1 MSKSEYAPPLAPVGD
16 AASVQETVERKVGNA
31 APGQKS
37 ESGPASAG
45 SVGSAA
51 ASVPP
56 ASSGGF
62 SQAAGWHLPP
72 HATHA
77 DPLLDCLVQLT
88 RLHGKPYTAQA
99 LSNGL
104 PLVDQR
110 LTPSLLARAAARAQ
124 FSTRIVRRDLVD
136 VPQGL
141 LPAILILNG
150 NQACLLLKPLE
161 DGRFLVQYPES
172 ESPVEVDAQSLQQSY
187 AGLMCFVRPQFHFEQ
202 RAVQKE
208 VQPRSSHW
216 FWAVV
221 LENKRLYRDALMA
234 AVLINVFAL
243 TMPLFS
249 MNVYDRVVPNNA
261 VETLW
266 VLAIGISLVL
276 IFNFVLTTARAY
288 VVDAAS
294 KRVDVQL
301 SAQIM
306 ERVLDLRMESR
317 PASVGSFA
325 ANLRS
330 FESVRDFIASA
341 SLTTLVDLPFVLL
354 FLVVIAWISPWMVLA
369 PVVAIGAILLVS
381 FWAQAR
387 MEALTLKTFQAS
399 SQRNAMLV
407 ESLTNLEAVKT
418 LNAQSGVQRL
428 WESSTQY
435 IAYMG
440 GKIKFISSG
449 TVNFVQTLQQ
459 LVTVAVVVIGVYQ
472 VQEQALSMGGII
484 AASMIAG
491 RCLAPFGQ
499 VAGLMMQFHN
509 ARTSLNSI
517 DNYMKMPVEHEAGR
531 EYVARPDLRG
541 AIEFRNVSFGY
552 PGSAQNSLSGVSF
565 SVRAGERVGI
575 IGRIG
580 SGKTTLEKL
589 VLGLYQPTEG
599 AVLIDGMD
607 ARQIDPVDLRR
618 AIGHVPQ
625 DPMLFYG
632 SLKHNLLVGAPH
644 ATEADM
650 LRAARIA
657 GVDEFAAQ
665 NPKGYDMLVGE
676 RGESLSGGQRQS
688 IAVARAL
695 IHDPAMLLLD
705 EPSSNLDN
713 QSEAQLK
720 RRLQEAAQGKTMVLV
735 THRTALLTL
744 VDRLIVI
751 DGGKIVADGAK
762 DQVIE
767 ALKQGR
773 IGGAGGRA

>member
-1 MSKSEYAPPLAPVGD
+1 M
-16 AASVQETVERKVGNA
+16 
-31 APGQKS
+31 
-37 ESGPASAG
+37 PA
-45 SVGSAA
+45 
-51 ASVPP
+51 
-56 ASSGGF
+56 
-62 SQAAGWHLPP
+62 HE
-72 HATHA
+72 THA
-77 DPLLDCLVQLT
+77 DPLLDCLAQLT
-88 RLHGKPYTAQA
+88 NLHGKPYTAQA

-124 FSTRIVRRDLVD
+124 FSTRIVQRGLDD

-141 LPAILILNG
+141 LPAILILHG
-150 NQACLLLKPLE
+150 DRACLLLRALE
-161 DGRFLVQYPES
+161 SGRFLLQYPES
-172 ESPVEVDAQSLQQSY
+172 ESPVEVEAQALLQDY
-187 AGLMCFVRPQFHFEQ
+187 AGLMCFVRPQFRFEP
-202 RAVQKE
+202 RSVQQGME
-208 VQPRSSHW
+208 PRSSHW
-216 FWAVV
+216 FWAVI
-221 LENKRLYRDALMA
+221 LENRRLYRDALLA

-243 TMPLFS
+243 AMPLFS

-276 IFNFVLTTARAY
+276 IFNFVLTTTRAY

-354 FLVVIAWISPWMVLA
+354 FLVAIAWVSPWMLIP
-369 PVVAIGAILLVS
+369 PVVAIAAILLVS

-387 MEALTLKTFQAS
+387 MESLTLKTFQAS
-399 SQRNAMLV
+399 SQRNALLV

-459 LVTVAVVVIGVYQ
+459 LVTIAVVVIGVYQ
-472 VQEQALSMGGII
+472 VQDSALSMGGII

-517 DNYMKMPVEHEAGR
+517 DNYMKMPVEHEAER
-531 EYVARPDLRG
+531 EFVSRPDLRG
-541 AIEFRNVSFGY
+541 AIEFRNVSFSY
-552 PGSAQNSLSGVSF
+552 PGSEQASLSGVSF
-565 SVRAGERVGI
+565 SLRPGERVGI

-589 VLGLYQPTEG
+589 VLGLYQPSEG
-599 AVLIDGMD
+599 SVLIDGMD

-632 SLKHNLLVGAPH
+632 SLKHNLLVGAPF
-644 ATEADM
+644 ADETDM
-650 LRAARIA
+650 LHAARIA
-657 GVDEFAAQ
+657 GVDDFAAR

-695 IHDPAMLLLD
+695 INDPAILLLD

-720 RRLQEAAQGKTMVLV
+720 RRLEEASQGKTILLV

-751 DGGKIVADGAK
+751 DGGRIVADGAK

-773 IGGAGGRA
+773 IGGVGGRA

>member
-1 MSKSEYAPPLAPVGD
+1 MTRPDFEPSLASSNGTD
-16 AASVQETVERKVGNA
+16 ATQKTGQGSMPEA
-31 APGQKS
+31 AAAAEQA
-37 ESGPASAG
+37 GPAFLGARSSAR
-45 SVGSAA
+45 A
-51 ASVPP
+51 P
-56 ASSGGF
+56 AGDWRMP
-62 SQAAGWHLPP
+62 AHE
-72 HATHA
+72 THA

-88 RLHGKPYTAQA
+88 HLHGKPYTAQA

-124 FSTRIVRRDLVD
+124 FSTRIVQRSLDD

-141 LPAILILNG
+141 LPAILILHG
-150 NQACLLLKPLE
+150 DRACLLLRALE
-161 DGRFLVQYPES
+161 SGRFLLQYPES
-172 ESPVEVDAQSLQQSY
+172 ESPVEVEAQVLQQDY
-187 AGLMCFVRPQFHFEQ
+187 AGLMCFVRPQFRFEP
-202 RAVQKE
+202 RSVQQGME
-208 VQPRSSHW
+208 PRSSHW
-216 FWAVV
+216 FWAVI
-221 LENKRLYRDALMA
+221 LENRRLYRDALLA

-243 TMPLFS
+243 AMPLFS

-276 IFNFVLTTARAY
+276 IFNFVLTTTRAY

-354 FLVVIAWISPWMVLA
+354 FLVAIAWVSPWMLIP
-369 PVVAIGAILLVS
+369 PVVAIAAILLVS

-387 MEALTLKTFQAS
+387 MESLTLKTFQAS
-399 SQRNAMLV
+399 SQRNALLV

-459 LVTVAVVVIGVYQ
+459 LVTIAVVVIGVYQ
-472 VQEQALSMGGII
+472 VQDASLSMGGII

-517 DNYMKMPVEHEAGR
+517 DNYMKMPVEHEAER
-531 EYVARPDLRG
+531 EFVSRPDLRG
-541 AIEFRNVSFGY
+541 AIEFRNVSFSY
-552 PGSAQNSLSGVSF
+552 PGSEQASLSGVSF
-565 SVRAGERVGI
+565 SLRPGERVGI

-589 VLGLYQPTEG
+589 VLGLYQPSEG
-599 AVLIDGMD
+599 SVLIDGMD

-632 SLKHNLLVGAPH
+632 SLKHNLLVGAPF
-644 ATEADM
+644 ADETDM
-650 LRAARIA
+650 LHAARIA
-657 GVDEFAAQ
+657 GVDDFAAR

-695 IHDPAMLLLD
+695 INDPAILLLD

-720 RRLQEAAQGKTMVLV
+720 RRLEEASQGKTILLV

-773 IGGAGGRA
+773 IGGVGGRA

>member
-1 MSKSEYAPPLAPVGD
+1 M
-16 AASVQETVERKVGNA
+16 
-31 APGQKS
+31 
-37 ESGPASAG
+37 PAHEA
-45 SVGSAA
+45 
-51 ASVPP
+51 
-56 ASSGGF
+56 
-62 SQAAGWHLPP
+62 
-72 HATHA
+72 HA

-88 RLHGKPYTAQA
+88 HLHGKPYTAQA

-124 FSTRIVRRDLVD
+124 FSTRIVQRTLDD

-141 LPAILILNG
+141 LPAILLLHG
-150 NQACLLLKPLE
+150 GRACLLLRAQE
-161 DGRFLVQYPES
+161 GGRVLLQYPES
-172 ESPVEVDAQSLQQSY
+172 DSPVEVELQALLQDY
-187 AGLMCFVRPQFHFEQ
+187 TGLMCFVRPQFRFEQ
-202 RAVQKE
+202 RSVQQGME
-208 VQPRSSHW
+208 PRSSHW
-216 FWAVV
+216 FWAVI
-221 LENKRLYRDALMA
+221 LENRRLYRDALLA

-243 TMPLFS
+243 AMPLFS

-266 VLAIGISLVL
+266 VLSIGISLVL
-276 IFNFVLTTARAY
+276 IFNFVLTTTRAY

-354 FLVVIAWISPWMVLA
+354 FLVAIAWVSPWMLIP
-369 PVVAIGAILLVS
+369 PVVAIAAILLVS

-387 MEALTLKTFQAS
+387 MESLTLKTFQAS
-399 SQRNAMLV
+399 SQRNALLV

-418 LNAQSGVQRL
+418 LNAQGGVQRL

-459 LVTVAVVVIGVYQ
+459 LVTIAVVVIGVYQ
-472 VQEQALSMGGII
+472 VQDSALSMGGII

-517 DNYMKMPVEHEAGR
+517 DNYMKMPVEHEADR
-531 EYVARPDLRG
+531 EFVSRPDLRG
-541 AIEFRNVSFGY
+541 AIEFRNVSFSY
-552 PGSAQNSLSGVSF
+552 PGSEQASLSGVSF
-565 SVRAGERVGI
+565 SLRPGERVGI

-589 VLGLYQPTEG
+589 VLGLYQPSEG
-599 AVLIDGMD
+599 SVLIDGVD

-632 SLKHNLLVGAPH
+632 SLKHNLLVGAPF
-644 ATEADM
+644 ADESDM
-650 LRAARIA
+650 LHAARIA
-657 GVDEFAAQ
+657 GVDEFVAR

-695 IHDPAMLLLD
+695 INDPAILLLD

-713 QSEAQLK
+713 QSEVQLK
-720 RRLQEAAQGKTMVLV
+720 RRLEEAAKDKTILLV

-773 IGGAGGRA
+773 IGGVGARA

>member
-1 MSKSEYAPPLAPVGD
+1 MASSNGTD
-16 AASVQETVERKVGNA
+16 ATQKAGQGSLPEA
-31 APGQKS
+31 AAAAEQA
-37 ESGPASAG
+37 GPAFLGARSSAH
-45 SVGSAA
+45 A
-51 ASVPP
+51 P
-56 ASSGGF
+56 AGDWRMP
-62 SQAAGWHLPP
+62 AHE
-72 HATHA
+72 THA

-88 RLHGKPYTAQA
+88 NLHGKPYTAQA

-124 FSTRIVRRDLVD
+124 FSTRIVQRSLDA

-150 NQACLLLKPLE
+150 GRACLLLRALE
-161 DGRFLVQYPES
+161 SGRFLLQYPES
-172 ESPVEVDAQSLQQSY
+172 ESPVEVEAQALLQDY
-187 AGLMCFVRPQFHFEQ
+187 AGLMCFVRPQFRFEP
-202 RAVQKE
+202 RSVQQGME
-208 VQPRSSHW
+208 PRSSHW
-216 FWAVV
+216 FWAVI
-221 LENKRLYRDALMA
+221 LENRRLYRDALLA

-243 TMPLFS
+243 AMPLFS

-276 IFNFVLTTARAY
+276 IFNFVLTTTRAY

-354 FLVVIAWISPWMVLA
+354 FLVAIAWVSPWMLIP
-369 PVVAIGAILLVS
+369 PVVAIAAILLVS

-387 MEALTLKTFQAS
+387 MESLTLKTFQAS
-399 SQRNAMLV
+399 SQRNALLV

-459 LVTVAVVVIGVYQ
+459 LVTIAVVVIGVYQ
-472 VQEQALSMGGII
+472 VQDASLSMGGII

-517 DNYMKMPVEHEAGR
+517 DNYMKMPVEHEAER
-531 EYVARPDLRG
+531 EFVSRPDLRG
-541 AIEFRNVSFGY
+541 AIEFRNVSFSY
-552 PGSAQNSLSGVSF
+552 PGSEQASLSGVSF
-565 SVRAGERVGI
+565 SLRPGERVGI

-589 VLGLYQPTEG
+589 VLGLYQPSEG
-599 AVLIDGMD
+599 SVLIDGMD

-632 SLKHNLLVGAPH
+632 SLKHNLLVGAPF
-644 ATEADM
+644 ADETDM
-650 LRAARIA
+650 LHAARIA
-657 GVDEFAAQ
+657 GVDDFAAR

-695 IHDPAMLLLD
+695 INDPAILLLD

-720 RRLQEAAQGKTMVLV
+720 RRLEEASQGKTILLV

-751 DGGKIVADGAK
+751 DGGRIVADGAK

-773 IGGAGGRA
+773 IGGVGGRA

>member
-1 MSKSEYAPPLAPVGD
+1 MTRPDFEPSLASSNGTD
-16 AASVQETVERKVGNA
+16 ATKKTGQGSMPEA
-31 APGQKS
+31 AAAAEQA
-37 ESGPASAG
+37 GPAFLGARSSAR
-45 SVGSAA
+45 A
-51 ASVPP
+51 P
-56 ASSGGF
+56 AGDWRMP
-62 SQAAGWHLPP
+62 AHE
-72 HATHA
+72 THA

-88 RLHGKPYTAQA
+88 HLHGKPYTAQA

-124 FSTRIVRRDLVD
+124 FSTRIVQRSLDD

-141 LPAILILNG
+141 LPAILILHG
-150 NQACLLLKPLE
+150 DRACLLLRALE
-161 DGRFLVQYPES
+161 SGRFLLQYPES
-172 ESPVEVDAQSLQQSY
+172 ESPVEVEAQVLQQDY
-187 AGLMCFVRPQFHFEQ
+187 AGLMCFVRPQFRFEP
-202 RAVQKE
+202 RSVQQGME
-208 VQPRSSHW
+208 PRSSHW
-216 FWAVV
+216 FWAVI
-221 LENKRLYRDALMA
+221 LENRRLYRDALLA

-243 TMPLFS
+243 AMPLFS

-276 IFNFVLTTARAY
+276 IFNFVLTTTRAY

-354 FLVVIAWISPWMVLA
+354 FLVAIAWVSPWMLIP
-369 PVVAIGAILLVS
+369 PVVAIAAILLVS

-387 MEALTLKTFQAS
+387 MESLTLKTFQAS
-399 SQRNAMLV
+399 SQRNALLV

-459 LVTVAVVVIGVYQ
+459 LVTIAVVVIGVYQ
-472 VQEQALSMGGII
+472 VQDASLSMGGII

-517 DNYMKMPVEHEAGR
+517 DNYMKMPVEHEAER
-531 EYVARPDLRG
+531 EFVSRPDLRG
-541 AIEFRNVSFGY
+541 AIEFRNVSFSY
-552 PGSAQNSLSGVSF
+552 PGSEQASLSGVSF
-565 SVRAGERVGI
+565 SLRPGERVGI

-589 VLGLYQPTEG
+589 VLGLYQPSEG
-599 AVLIDGMD
+599 SVLIDGMD

-632 SLKHNLLVGAPH
+632 SLKHNLLVGAPF
-644 ATEADM
+644 ADETDM
-650 LRAARIA
+650 LHAARIA
-657 GVDEFAAQ
+657 GVDDFAAR

-695 IHDPAMLLLD
+695 INDPAILLLD

-720 RRLQEAAQGKTMVLV
+720 RRLEEASQGKTILLV

-751 DGGKIVADGAK
+751 DGGRIVADGAK

-773 IGGAGGRA
+773 IGGVGGRA

>member
-1 MSKSEYAPPLAPVGD
+1 MASSNGTDATQKAGQGSLPD
-16 AASVQETVERKVGNA
+16 AAA
-31 APGQKS
+31 AAEQA
-37 ESGPASAG
+37 GPAFLGARSSAH
-45 SVGSAA
+45 A
-51 ASVPP
+51 P
-56 ASSGGF
+56 AGDWRMP
-62 SQAAGWHLPP
+62 AHE
-72 HATHA
+72 THA

-88 RLHGKPYTAQA
+88 NLHGKPYTAQA

-124 FSTRIVRRDLVD
+124 FSTRIVQRGLDD

-141 LPAILILNG
+141 LPAILILHG
-150 NQACLLLKPLE
+150 DRACLLLRALE
-161 DGRFLVQYPES
+161 SGRFLLQYPES
-172 ESPVEVDAQSLQQSY
+172 ESPVEVEAQALLQDY
-187 AGLMCFVRPQFHFEQ
+187 AGLMCFVRPQFRFEP
-202 RAVQKE
+202 RSVQQGME
-208 VQPRSSHW
+208 PRSSHW
-216 FWAVV
+216 FWAVI
-221 LENKRLYRDALMA
+221 LENRRLYRDALLA

-243 TMPLFS
+243 AMPLFS

-276 IFNFVLTTARAY
+276 IFNFVLTTTRAY

-354 FLVVIAWISPWMVLA
+354 FLVAIAWVSPWMLIP
-369 PVVAIGAILLVS
+369 PVVAIAAILLVS

-387 MEALTLKTFQAS
+387 MESLTLKTFQAS
-399 SQRNAMLV
+399 SQRNALLV

-459 LVTVAVVVIGVYQ
+459 LVTIAVVVIGVYQ
-472 VQEQALSMGGII
+472 VQDAALSMGGII

-517 DNYMKMPVEHEAGR
+517 DNYMKMPVEHEAER
-531 EYVARPDLRG
+531 EFVSRPDLRG
-541 AIEFRNVSFGY
+541 AIEFRNVSFSY
-552 PGSAQNSLSGVSF
+552 PGSEQASLSGVSF
-565 SVRAGERVGI
+565 SLRPGERVGI

-589 VLGLYQPTEG
+589 VLGLYQPSEG
-599 AVLIDGMD
+599 SVLIDGMD

-632 SLKHNLLVGAPH
+632 SLKHNLLVGAPF
-644 ATEADM
+644 ADETDM
-650 LRAARIA
+650 LHAARIA
-657 GVDEFAAQ
+657 GVDDFAAR

-695 IHDPAMLLLD
+695 INDPAILLLD

-720 RRLQEAAQGKTMVLV
+720 RRLEEASQGKTILLV

-751 DGGKIVADGAK
+751 DGGRIVADGAK

-773 IGGAGGRA
+773 IGGVGGRA

>member
-1 MSKSEYAPPLAPVGD
+1 MASSNGTDVTQKAGQGSLPE
-16 AASVQETVERKVGNA
+16 AAA
-31 APGQKS
+31 AAEQV
-37 ESGPASAG
+37 GPAFLGAR
-45 SVGSAA
+45 GSAHA
-51 ASVPP
+51 P
-56 ASSGGF
+56 AGDWRMP
-62 SQAAGWHLPP
+62 AHE
-72 HATHA
+72 THA

-88 RLHGKPYTAQA
+88 NLHGKPYTAQA

-124 FSTRIVRRDLVD
+124 FSTRIVQRSLDA

-141 LPAILILNG
+141 LPAILILHG
-150 NQACLLLKPLE
+150 DRACLLLRTLE
-161 DGRFLVQYPES
+161 SGRFLVQYPES
-172 ESPVEVDAQSLQQSY
+172 ESPVEVEAQALLQDY
-187 AGLMCFVRPQFHFEQ
+187 AGLMCFVRPQFRFEP
-202 RAVQKE
+202 RSVQQGME
-208 VQPRSSHW
+208 PRSSHW
-216 FWAVV
+216 FWAVI
-221 LENKRLYRDALMA
+221 LENRRLYRDALLA

-243 TMPLFS
+243 AMPLFS

-276 IFNFVLTTARAY
+276 IFNFVLTTTRAY

-354 FLVVIAWISPWMVLA
+354 FLVAIAWVSPWMLIP
-369 PVVAIGAILLVS
+369 PVVAIAAILLVS
-381 FWAQAR
+381 FWAQVR
-387 MEALTLKTFQAS
+387 MESLTLKTFQAS
-399 SQRNAMLV
+399 SQRNALLV

-459 LVTVAVVVIGVYQ
+459 LVTIAVVVIGVYQ
-472 VQEQALSMGGII
+472 VQDASLSMGGII

-517 DNYMKMPVEHEAGR
+517 DNYMKMPVEHEAER
-531 EYVARPDLRG
+531 EFVSRPDLRG
-541 AIEFRNVSFGY
+541 AIEFRNVSFSY
-552 PGSAQNSLSGVSF
+552 PGSEQASLSGVSF
-565 SVRAGERVGI
+565 SLRPGERVGI

-589 VLGLYQPTEG
+589 VLGLYQPSEG
-599 AVLIDGMD
+599 SVLIDGMD

-632 SLKHNLLVGAPH
+632 SLKHNLLVGAPF
-644 ATEADM
+644 ADETDM
-650 LRAARIA
+650 LHAARIA
-657 GVDEFAAQ
+657 GVDDFAAR

-695 IHDPAMLLLD
+695 INDPAILLLD

-720 RRLQEAAQGKTMVLV
+720 RRLEEAAQDKTILLV

-751 DGGKIVADGAK
+751 DGGRIVADGAK

-773 IGGAGGRA
+773 IGGVGGRA

>member
-1 MSKSEYAPPLAPVGD
+1 MPE
-16 AASVQETVERKVGNA
+16 AAA
-31 APGQKS
+31 AAEQA
-37 ESGPASAG
+37 GPAFLGARSSAH
-45 SVGSAA
+45 A
-51 ASVPP
+51 P
-56 ASSGGF
+56 AGDWRMP
-62 SQAAGWHLPP
+62 AHE
-72 HATHA
+72 THA

-88 RLHGKPYTAQA
+88 NLHGKPYTAQA

-124 FSTRIVRRDLVD
+124 FSTRIVQRSLDA

-150 NQACLLLKPLE
+150 GRACLLLRALE
-161 DGRFLVQYPES
+161 SGRFLLQYPES
-172 ESPVEVDAQSLQQSY
+172 ESPVEVEAQALLQDY
-187 AGLMCFVRPQFHFEQ
+187 AGLMCFVRPQFRFEP
-202 RAVQKE
+202 RSVQQGME
-208 VQPRSSHW
+208 PRSSHW
-216 FWAVV
+216 FWAVI
-221 LENKRLYRDALMA
+221 LENRRLYRDALLA

-243 TMPLFS
+243 AMPLFS

-276 IFNFVLTTARAY
+276 IFNFVLTTTRAY

-354 FLVVIAWISPWMVLA
+354 FLVAIAWVSPWMLIP
-369 PVVAIGAILLVS
+369 PVVAIAAILLVS

-387 MEALTLKTFQAS
+387 MESLTLKTFQAS
-399 SQRNAMLV
+399 SQRNALLV
-407 ESLTNLEAVKT
+407 ESLTNLEAVKA

-459 LVTVAVVVIGVYQ
+459 LVTIAVVVIGVYQ
-472 VQEQALSMGGII
+472 VQDASLSMGGII

-517 DNYMKMPVEHEAGR
+517 DNYMKMPVEHEAER
-531 EYVARPDLRG
+531 EFVSRPDLRG
-541 AIEFRNVSFGY
+541 AIEFRNVSFSY
-552 PGSAQNSLSGVSF
+552 PGSEQASLSGVSF
-565 SVRAGERVGI
+565 SLRPGERVGI

-589 VLGLYQPTEG
+589 VLGLYQPSEG
-599 AVLIDGMD
+599 SVLIDGMD

-632 SLKHNLLVGAPH
+632 SLKHNLLVGAPF
-644 ATEADM
+644 ADETDM
-650 LRAARIA
+650 LHAARIA
-657 GVDEFAAQ
+657 GVDDFAAR

-695 IHDPAMLLLD
+695 INDPAILLLD

-720 RRLQEAAQGKTMVLV
+720 RRLEEASQGKTILLV

-751 DGGKIVADGAK
+751 DGGRIVADGAK

-773 IGGAGGRA
+773 IGGVGGRA

>member
-1 MSKSEYAPPLAPVGD
+1 MTRPDVEPTL
-16 AASVQETVERKVGNA
+16 ASVSGTDATQKRGHGASPEA
-31 APGQKS
+31 AAAAAA
-37 ESGPASAG
+37 EHAGPAFLGAHSAG
-45 SVGSAA
+45 HA
-51 ASVPP
+51 P
-56 ASSGGF
+56 A
-62 SQAAGWHLPP
+62 HE
-72 HATHA
+72 THA

-88 RLHGKPYTAQA
+88 SLHGKPYTAQA

-124 FSTRIVRRDLVD
+124 FSTRIVQRTLDD

-141 LPAILILNG
+141 LPAILLLHG
-150 NQACLLLKPLE
+150 GRACLLLRAQE
-161 DGRFLVQYPES
+161 GGRVLLQYPES
-172 ESPVEVDAQSLQQSY
+172 DSPVEVQVQALLQDY
-187 AGLMCFVRPQFHFEQ
+187 TGLMCFVRPQFRFEQ
-202 RAVQKE
+202 RSVQQGME
-208 VQPRSSHW
+208 PRSSHW
-216 FWAVV
+216 FWAVI
-221 LENKRLYRDALMA
+221 LENRRLYRDALLA

-243 TMPLFS
+243 AMPLFS

-276 IFNFVLTTARAY
+276 IFNFVLTTTRAY

-354 FLVVIAWISPWMVLA
+354 FLVAIAWVSPWMLIP
-369 PVVAIGAILLVS
+369 PVVAIAAILLVS

-387 MEALTLKTFQAS
+387 MESLTLKTFQAS
-399 SQRNAMLV
+399 SQRNALLV

-418 LNAQSGVQRL
+418 LNAQGGVQRL

-459 LVTVAVVVIGVYQ
+459 LVTIAVVVIGVYQ
-472 VQEQALSMGGII
+472 VQDSALSMGGII

-517 DNYMKMPVEHEAGR
+517 DNYMKMPVEHAADR
-531 EYVARPDLRG
+531 EFVSRPDLRG
-541 AIEFRNVSFGY
+541 AIEFRNVSFSY
-552 PGSAQNSLSGVSF
+552 PGSEQASLSGVSF
-565 SVRAGERVGI
+565 SLRPGERVGI

-589 VLGLYQPTEG
+589 VLGLYQPSEG
-599 AVLIDGMD
+599 SVLIDGVD

-632 SLKHNLLVGAPH
+632 SLKHNLLVGAPF
-644 ATEADM
+644 ADESDM
-650 LRAARIA
+650 LHAARIA
-657 GVDEFAAQ
+657 GVDEFVAR

-695 IHDPAMLLLD
+695 INDPAILLLD

-720 RRLQEAAQGKTMVLV
+720 RRLEEASQGKTILLV

-773 IGGAGGRA
+773 IGGVGGRA

>member
-1 MSKSEYAPPLAPVGD
+1 M
-16 AASVQETVERKVGNA
+16 
-31 APGQKS
+31 
-37 ESGPASAG
+37 PA
-45 SVGSAA
+45 
-51 ASVPP
+51 
-56 ASSGGF
+56 
-62 SQAAGWHLPP
+62 HE
-72 HATHA
+72 THA

-88 RLHGKPYTAQA
+88 HLHGKPYTAQA

-124 FSTRIVRRDLVD
+124 FSTRIVQRTLDD

-141 LPAILILNG
+141 LPAILLLHG
-150 NQACLLLKPLE
+150 DRACLLLRVQE
-161 DGRFLVQYPES
+161 GGRVLLQYPES
-172 ESPVEVDAQSLQQSY
+172 DSPVEVELQALLQDY
-187 AGLMCFVRPQFHFEQ
+187 TGLMCFVRPQFRFEQ
-202 RAVQKE
+202 RSVQQGME
-208 VQPRSSHW
+208 PRSSHW
-216 FWAVV
+216 FWAVI
-221 LENKRLYRDALMA
+221 LENRRLYRDALLA

-243 TMPLFS
+243 AMPLFS

-266 VLAIGISLVL
+266 VLSIGISLVL
-276 IFNFVLTTARAY
+276 IFNFVLTTTRAY

-354 FLVVIAWISPWMVLA
+354 FLVAIAWVSPWMLIP
-369 PVVAIGAILLVS
+369 PVVAIAAILLVS

-387 MEALTLKTFQAS
+387 MESLTLKTFQAS
-399 SQRNAMLV
+399 SQRNALLV

-418 LNAQSGVQRL
+418 LNAQGGVQRL

-459 LVTVAVVVIGVYQ
+459 LVTIAVVVIGVYQ
-472 VQEQALSMGGII
+472 VQDSALSMGGII

-531 EYVARPDLRG
+531 EFVSRPDLRG
-541 AIEFRNVSFGY
+541 AIEFRNVSFSY
-552 PGSAQNSLSGVSF
+552 PGSEQASLSGVSF
-565 SVRAGERVGI
+565 SLRPGERVGI

-589 VLGLYQPTEG
+589 VLGLYQPSEG
-599 AVLIDGMD
+599 SVLIDGVD

-632 SLKHNLLVGAPH
+632 SLKHNLLVGAPF
-644 ATEADM
+644 ADESDM
-650 LRAARIA
+650 LHAARIA
-657 GVDEFAAQ
+657 GVDEFVAR

-695 IHDPAMLLLD
+695 INDPAILLLD

-713 QSEAQLK
+713 QSEVQLK
-720 RRLQEAAQGKTMVLV
+720 RRLEEAAKDKTILLV

-773 IGGAGGRA
+773 IGGVGARA

>member
-1 MSKSEYAPPLAPVGD
+1 MPDSEFDFP
-16 AASVQETVERKVGNA
+16 EN
-31 APGQKS
+31 
-37 ESGPASAG
+37 
-45 SVGSAA
+45 
-51 ASVPP
+51 PP
-56 ASSGGF
+56 A
-62 SQAAGWHLPP
+62 AGTGVPLPETSAP
-72 HATHA
+72 AREA
-77 DPLLDCLVQLT
+77 QIDPLLECLVQLT
-88 RLHGKPYTAQA
+88 HLHGNPYSAQA

-110 LTPSLLARAAARAQ
+110 LTPSLLARAASRAH
-124 FSTRIVRRDLVD
+124 FTTRIAQREIDG
-136 VPQGL
+136 VPEGL

-150 NQACLLLKPLE
+150 NRACLLLRALPG
-161 DGRFLVQYPES
+161 GRLLVQYPEIG
-172 ESPVEVDAQSLQQSY
+172 SPVEVERAALAQEY
-187 AGLMCFVRPQFHFEQ
+187 AGMMCFVRPQFRFEQ
-202 RAVQKE
+202 RSVQKGIE
-208 VQPRSSHW
+208 PRSGHW

-221 LENKRLYRDALMA
+221 LDNRRLYRDALLA
-234 AVLINVFAL
+234 AILINLFAL
-243 TMPLFS
+243 AMPLFS

-276 IFNFVLTTARAY
+276 VFNFVLSTARAY

-306 ERVLDLRMESR
+306 ERVLDLRMEAR

-354 FLVVIAWISPWMVLA
+354 FLLVLAWISPWMLIP
-369 PVVAIGAILLVS
+369 PVVAILAILVVS

-387 MEALTLKTFQAS
+387 MESLTLKTFQAA
-399 SQRNAMLV
+399 SQRNALLV

-449 TVNFVQTLQQ
+449 TVNFVQTMQQ
-459 LVTVAVVVIGVYQ
+459 LVSVAVVIIGVYQ
-472 VQEQALSMGGII
+472 VQESALTMGGII

-491 RCLAPFGQ
+491 RTLAPFGQ

-517 DNYMKMPVEHEAGR
+517 DNYMKMPVEHEPER
-531 EYVARPDLRG
+531 EFVSRPDLRG
-541 AIEFRNVSFGY
+541 AIEFRNVSFNY
-552 PGSAQNSLSGVSF
+552 PGSDQASLSGVSF
-565 SVRAGERVGI
+565 SVKPGERVGL

-599 AVLIDGMD
+599 AVLIDGID

-632 SLKHNLLVGAPH
+632 SLKHNLLIGAPH
-644 ATEADM
+644 AGEREM
-650 LRAARIA
+650 LHAARIA
-657 GVDEFAAQ
+657 GVDDFAAHH
-665 NPKGYDMLVGE
+665 PKGYAMNIGE

-695 IHDPAMLLLD
+695 INDPPMLLLD

-720 RRLQEAAQGKTMVLV
+720 RRLQEAAEGKTVLLV

-751 DGGKIVADGAK
+751 DGGRIVADGAK

-773 IGGAGGRA
+773 IGATGARA

>member
-1 MSKSEYAPPLAPVGD
+1 M
-16 AASVQETVERKVGNA
+16 
-31 APGQKS
+31 
-37 ESGPASAG
+37 PA
-45 SVGSAA
+45 
-51 ASVPP
+51 
-56 ASSGGF
+56 
-62 SQAAGWHLPP
+62 HE
-72 HATHA
+72 THA

-88 RLHGKPYTAQA
+88 NLHGKPYTAQA

-124 FSTRIVRRDLVD
+124 FSTRIVQRSLDA

-141 LPAILILNG
+141 LPAILILHG
-150 NQACLLLKPLE
+150 DRACLLLRTLE
-161 DGRFLVQYPES
+161 SGRFLLQYPES
-172 ESPVEVDAQSLQQSY
+172 ESPVEVEAQALLQDY
-187 AGLMCFVRPQFHFEQ
+187 AGLMCFVRPQFRFES
-202 RAVQKE
+202 RSVQQGME
-208 VQPRSSHW
+208 PRSSHW
-216 FWAVV
+216 FWAVI
-221 LENKRLYRDALMA
+221 LENRRLYRDALLA

-243 TMPLFS
+243 AMPLFS

-276 IFNFVLTTARAY
+276 IFNFVLTTTRAY

-354 FLVVIAWISPWMVLA
+354 FLVAIAWVSPWMLIP
-369 PVVAIGAILLVS
+369 PVVAIAAILLVS

-387 MEALTLKTFQAS
+387 MESLTLKTFQAS
-399 SQRNAMLV
+399 SQRNALLV

-418 LNAQSGVQRL
+418 LNAQSGVQRF

-459 LVTVAVVVIGVYQ
+459 LVTIAVVVIGVYQ
-472 VQEQALSMGGII
+472 VQDASLSMGGII

-517 DNYMKMPVEHEAGR
+517 DNYMKMPVEHEAER
-531 EYVARPDLRG
+531 EFVSRPDLRG
-541 AIEFRNVSFGY
+541 AIEFRNVSFSY
-552 PGSAQNSLSGVSF
+552 PGSEQASLSGVSF
-565 SVRAGERVGI
+565 SLRPGERVGI

-589 VLGLYQPTEG
+589 VLGLYQPSEG
-599 AVLIDGMD
+599 SVLIDGMD

-632 SLKHNLLVGAPH
+632 SLKHNLLVGAPF
-644 ATEADM
+644 ADETDM
-650 LRAARIA
+650 LHAARIA
-657 GVDEFAAQ
+657 GVDDFAAR

-695 IHDPAMLLLD
+695 INDPAILLLD

-720 RRLQEAAQGKTMVLV
+720 RRLEEASQGKTILLV

-751 DGGKIVADGAK
+751 DGGRIVADGAK

-773 IGGAGGRA
+773 IGGVGGRA

>member
-1 MSKSEYAPPLAPVGD
+1 MASSNGTD
-16 AASVQETVERKVGNA
+16 ATQKAGQGSLPEA
-31 APGQKS
+31 AAAAEQA
-37 ESGPASAG
+37 GPAFLGARSSAH
-45 SVGSAA
+45 A
-51 ASVPP
+51 P
-56 ASSGGF
+56 SGGWRMP
-62 SQAAGWHLPP
+62 AHE
-72 HATHA
+72 THA

-88 RLHGKPYTAQA
+88 NLHGKPYTAQA

-124 FSTRIVRRDLVD
+124 FSTRIVQRGLDD

-141 LPAILILNG
+141 LPAILILHG
-150 NQACLLLKPLE
+150 DRACLLLRALE
-161 DGRFLVQYPES
+161 SGRFLLQYPES
-172 ESPVEVDAQSLQQSY
+172 ESPVEVEAQALLQDY
-187 AGLMCFVRPQFHFEQ
+187 AGLMCFVRPQFRFEP
-202 RAVQKE
+202 RSVQQGME
-208 VQPRSSHW
+208 PRSSHW
-216 FWAVV
+216 FWAVI
-221 LENKRLYRDALMA
+221 LENRRLYRDALLA

-243 TMPLFS
+243 AMPLFS

-276 IFNFVLTTARAY
+276 IFNFVLTTTRAY

-354 FLVVIAWISPWMVLA
+354 FLVAIAWVSPWMLIP
-369 PVVAIGAILLVS
+369 PVVAIAAILLVS

-387 MEALTLKTFQAS
+387 MESLTLKTFQAS
-399 SQRNAMLV
+399 SQRNALLV

-459 LVTVAVVVIGVYQ
+459 LVTIAVVVIGVYQ
-472 VQEQALSMGGII
+472 VQDSALSMGGII

-517 DNYMKMPVEHEAGR
+517 DNYMKMPVEHEAER
-531 EYVARPDLRG
+531 EFVSRPDLRG
-541 AIEFRNVSFGY
+541 AIEFRNVSFSY
-552 PGSAQNSLSGVSF
+552 PGSEQASLSGVSF
-565 SVRAGERVGI
+565 SLRPGERVGI

-589 VLGLYQPTEG
+589 VLGLYQPSEG
-599 AVLIDGMD
+599 SVLIDGMD

-632 SLKHNLLVGAPH
+632 SLKHNLLVGAPF
-644 ATEADM
+644 ADETDM
-650 LRAARIA
+650 LHAARIA
-657 GVDEFAAQ
+657 GVDDFAAR

-695 IHDPAMLLLD
+695 INDPAILLLD

-720 RRLQEAAQGKTMVLV
+720 RRLEEASQGKTILLV

-751 DGGKIVADGAK
+751 DGGRIVADGAK

-773 IGGAGGRA
+773 IGGVGGRA